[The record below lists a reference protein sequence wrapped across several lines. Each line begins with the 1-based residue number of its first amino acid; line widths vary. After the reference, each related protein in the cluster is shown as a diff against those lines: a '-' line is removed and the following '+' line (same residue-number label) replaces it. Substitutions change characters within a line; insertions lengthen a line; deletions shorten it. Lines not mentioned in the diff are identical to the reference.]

1 MSGGHG
7 QVLGHPQPDRARLHL
22 RRGRVAALGAAGL
35 IVAVGVL
42 VLGAAALTGGPR
54 ALAQASVAP
63 QIDSGPSFSV
73 EEGTAAVAT
82 LVATDDDTDAVGLEW
97 SIAGGAD
104 QSHFT
109 LTEAGELS
117 FTAAKDFENP
127 DDSEPDGV
135 YEVSVSVTDGTDS
148 DTAALTVT
156 VTNVIELTTM
166 TGGVPVLLSSLSRRL
181 LSNSGRGARD
191 RVGGCGRIGGMQGT
205 EKPDRELLDALGLCG
220 ALVREGSVYRFLA
233 EHRLRLFGDGLFAD
247 LFGGRGR
254 PSVPGSVIAVVMVL
268 QALEGCSDR
277 EAVERLRCDVRWKAA
292 AGLGIDDEGFDASVL
307 TLWRQRLRASERP
320 ERIFDAVREVAAEC
334 GALSKRTRRA
344 LDSTVLY
351 DAVATQDTVTMIG
364 AQIRRVRRLAP
375 QAAAVALGHDYDGR
389 AKPVCD
395 WGDPDERAWLID
407 DLVTDAQRV
416 LDALDGSE
424 LSDEQAQAAALLA
437 VVAGQ
442 DVEADPKVPGRW
454 RIARRVAKGRV
465 ISTVDPEARHARKS
479 RSQRRDGYKAHI
491 CAEPDTGLITA
502 AELTTADT
510 SDARVGP
517 RLLQQDP
524 TAPHNTADTV
534 DTTADTTDTTAD
546 TTTDTTADTTADNT
560 ADTVDTTADTDT
572 ADTADAEGFV
582 GLVLADSAYASGE
595 ALDAFAAAGYDTA
608 IKPINPKP
616 LIAGGFTRDDFT
628 IDTDAQTVTCPAGHT
643 KAVKSGAARFGASCS
658 SCPLRPRCTTS
669 AAGRSVTV
677 DAYHHRRQ
685 ANKTRWARPATQA
698 LYRRHRPMAER
709 SIAWLTRNKARR
721 VPYRGVAANHLWL
734 TTRAAAVNLVRLTN
748 LGVTHNNGAFTL

>member
-1 MSGGHG
+1 MNTPA
-7 QVLGHPQPDRARLHL
+7 QC
-22 RRGRVAALGAAGL
+22 GA
-35 IVAVGVL
+35 IKPPK
-42 VLGAAALTGGPR
+42 TDIY
-54 ALAQASVAP
+54 SEAP
-63 QIDSGPSFSV
+63 Q
-73 EEGTAAVAT
+73 
-82 LVATDDDTDAVGLEW
+82 
-97 SIAGGAD
+97 
-104 QSHFT
+104 
-109 LTEAGELS
+109 
-117 FTAAKDFENP
+117 
-127 DDSEPDGV
+127 
-135 YEVSVSVTDGTDS
+135 
-148 DTAALTVT
+148 
-156 VTNVIELTTM
+156 
-166 TGGVPVLLSSLSRRL
+166 
-181 LSNSGRGARD
+181 
-191 RVGGCGRIGGMQGT
+191 
-205 EKPDRELLDALGLCG
+205 
-220 ALVREGSVYRFLA
+220 
-233 EHRLRLFGDGLFAD
+233 
-247 LFGGRGR
+247 
-254 PSVPGSVIAVVMVL
+254 
-268 QALEGCSDR
+268 
-277 EAVERLRCDVRWKAA
+277 
-292 AGLGIDDEGFDASVL
+292 
-307 TLWRQRLRASERP
+307 
-320 ERIFDAVREVAAEC
+320 VREVAAEC

-375 QAAAVALGHDYDGR
+375 RAAALVLGRDYDSR
-389 AKPVCD
+389 AKPACD

-407 DLVTDAQRV
+407 ELVTDAQRV
-416 LDALDGSE
+416 LDALAGSE

-510 SDARVGP
+510 SDAQVGP

-524 TAPHNTADTV
+524 TAPHNTDT
-534 DTTADTTDTTAD
+534 DTTAPHTTDTDTTDTDTTDTDTDTTDTDTAD
-546 TTTDTTADTTADNT
+546 TAD
-560 ADTVDTTADTDT
+560 TADTDT
-572 ADTADAEGFV
+572 ADTADTDTADTADTDTTDTADTDTAAVGGVGAEGFV

-608 IKPINPKP
+608 IKPIDPRP
-616 LIAGGFTRDDFT
+616 RIPGGFTRDDFT

-643 KAVKSGAARFGASCS
+643 KAVKSAAARFGALCNG
-658 SCPLRPRCTTS
+658 CPLRARCTTS

-685 ANKTRWARPATQA
+685 ANKTRFAQPATQA
-698 LYRRHRPMAER
+698 AYQQHRPMAER

>member
-1 MSGGHG
+1 
-7 QVLGHPQPDRARLHL
+7 
-22 RRGRVAALGAAGL
+22 
-35 IVAVGVL
+35 
-42 VLGAAALTGGPR
+42 
-54 ALAQASVAP
+54 
-63 QIDSGPSFSV
+63 
-73 EEGTAAVAT
+73 
-82 LVATDDDTDAVGLEW
+82 
-97 SIAGGAD
+97 
-104 QSHFT
+104 
-109 LTEAGELS
+109 
-117 FTAAKDFENP
+117 
-127 DDSEPDGV
+127 
-135 YEVSVSVTDGTDS
+135 
-148 DTAALTVT
+148 
-156 VTNVIELTTM
+156 
-166 TGGVPVLLSSLSRRL
+166 
-181 LSNSGRGARD
+181 
-191 RVGGCGRIGGMQGT
+191 MQGT

-247 LFGGRGR
+247 LFGRRGR

-277 EAVERLRCDVRWKAA
+277 EAIERLRCDVRWKAA

-351 DAVATQDTVTMIG
+351 DAVTTQDTATMIG
-364 AQIRRVRRLAP
+364 AQIRRVRKLAP
-375 QAAAVALGHDYDGR
+375 RAAGLALGRDYDGR

-395 WGDPDERAWLID
+395 WGDPDERGWLID
-407 DLVTDAQRV
+407 DLVSDARAV
-416 LDALDGSE
+416 LDALDGSQ

-454 RIARRVAKGRV
+454 RIARRVAPGRV

-524 TAPHNTADTV
+524 TAPHNTADT
-534 DTTADTTDTTAD
+534 D
-546 TTTDTTADTTADNT
+546 
-560 ADTVDTTADTDT
+560 TADTDT
-572 ADTADAEGFV
+572 ADTADTDTADTDTDTADTDTADTDTADTDTAAVGDPADADADPADADAEGFV

-608 IKPINPKP
+608 IKPIDPKP
-616 LIAGGFTRDDFT
+616 RITGGFTRDDFT

-677 DAYHHRRQ
+677 DAHHRRRQ
-685 ANKTRWARPATQA
+685 ANKARWARPATQA

-748 LGVTHNNGAFTL
+748 LGVTHDNGAFTL

>member
-1 MSGGHG
+1 
-7 QVLGHPQPDRARLHL
+7 
-22 RRGRVAALGAAGL
+22 
-35 IVAVGVL
+35 
-42 VLGAAALTGGPR
+42 
-54 ALAQASVAP
+54 
-63 QIDSGPSFSV
+63 
-73 EEGTAAVAT
+73 
-82 LVATDDDTDAVGLEW
+82 
-97 SIAGGAD
+97 
-104 QSHFT
+104 
-109 LTEAGELS
+109 
-117 FTAAKDFENP
+117 
-127 DDSEPDGV
+127 
-135 YEVSVSVTDGTDS
+135 
-148 DTAALTVT
+148 
-156 VTNVIELTTM
+156 
-166 TGGVPVLLSSLSRRL
+166 
-181 LSNSGRGARD
+181 
-191 RVGGCGRIGGMQGT
+191 MQGT

-375 QAAAVALGHDYDGR
+375 QAAAVALGHDYDSR

-395 WGDPDERAWLID
+395 WGDPDERGWLID

-524 TAPHNTADTV
+524 TAPHNTADTTA
-534 DTTADTTDTTAD
+534 DTADTT
-546 TTTDTTADTTADNT
+546 DNT
-560 ADTVDTTADTDT
+560 ADTVDTTADT
-572 ADTADAEGFV
+572 DTADAEGFV

-616 LIAGGFTRDDFT
+616 RIAGGFTRDDFT

-677 DAYHHRRQ
+677 DAHHRRRQ
-685 ANKTRWARPATQA
+685 ANKARWARPATQA

>member
-1 MSGGHG
+1 
-7 QVLGHPQPDRARLHL
+7 
-22 RRGRVAALGAAGL
+22 
-35 IVAVGVL
+35 
-42 VLGAAALTGGPR
+42 
-54 ALAQASVAP
+54 
-63 QIDSGPSFSV
+63 
-73 EEGTAAVAT
+73 
-82 LVATDDDTDAVGLEW
+82 
-97 SIAGGAD
+97 
-104 QSHFT
+104 
-109 LTEAGELS
+109 
-117 FTAAKDFENP
+117 
-127 DDSEPDGV
+127 
-135 YEVSVSVTDGTDS
+135 
-148 DTAALTVT
+148 
-156 VTNVIELTTM
+156 
-166 TGGVPVLLSSLSRRL
+166 
-181 LSNSGRGARD
+181 
-191 RVGGCGRIGGMQGT
+191 MQGT

-220 ALVREGSVYRFLA
+220 ALVGEGSVYRFLA
-233 EHRLRLFGDGLFAD
+233 EHRLRLFPDELFAD
-247 LFGGRGR
+247 LFGPRGR

-277 EAVERLRCDVRWKAA
+277 EAIERLRCDVRWKAA
-292 AGLGIDDEGFDASVL
+292 AGLSIDDGGFDASVL
-307 TLWRQRLRASERP
+307 TLWRQRLRASSRP

-351 DAVATQDTVTMIG
+351 DAVATQDTVTMIS

-375 QAAAVALGHDYDGR
+375 EAAGVALGHDYDSR

-407 DLVTDAQRV
+407 EMVTDARAV
-416 LDALDGSE
+416 LDALEGSE
-424 LSDEQAQAAALLA
+424 LSGEQAKAAALLA

-454 RIARRVAKGRV
+454 RIARRVAPGRV

-524 TAPHNTADTV
+524 TAPHNTDSAD
-534 DTTADTTDTTAD
+534 
-546 TTTDTTADTTADNT
+546 
-560 ADTVDTTADTDT
+560 TADTDSDS
-572 ADTADAEGFV
+572 ADTADTDSADTDSADTADTDSDSADTDSADTADTDSDSADTADTDSDSADSADADSDSADTDSADTDSADTDSDSDAVLEAGGFV

-595 ALDAFAAAGYDTA
+595 ALDAFEAAGYATA
-608 IKPINPKP
+608 IKPIDPRPRIK
-616 LIAGGFTRDDFT
+616 GGFTRDDFA

-643 KAVKSGAARFGASCS
+643 KAVTSGAARFGALCGG
-658 SCPLRPRCTTS
+658 CPLRARCTTS
-669 AAGRSVTV
+669 RSGRSVTV
-677 DAYHHRRQ
+677 DAHHARRQ
-685 ANKTRWARPATQA
+685 ANKTRWAQPATQA
-698 LYRRHRPMAER
+698 AYRQHRPMAER

-734 TTRAAAVNLVRLTN
+734 TTRAAAVNLARLTN

>member
-1 MSGGHG
+1 
-7 QVLGHPQPDRARLHL
+7 
-22 RRGRVAALGAAGL
+22 
-35 IVAVGVL
+35 
-42 VLGAAALTGGPR
+42 
-54 ALAQASVAP
+54 
-63 QIDSGPSFSV
+63 
-73 EEGTAAVAT
+73 
-82 LVATDDDTDAVGLEW
+82 
-97 SIAGGAD
+97 
-104 QSHFT
+104 
-109 LTEAGELS
+109 
-117 FTAAKDFENP
+117 
-127 DDSEPDGV
+127 
-135 YEVSVSVTDGTDS
+135 
-148 DTAALTVT
+148 
-156 VTNVIELTTM
+156 
-166 TGGVPVLLSSLSRRL
+166 
-181 LSNSGRGARD
+181 
-191 RVGGCGRIGGMQGT
+191 MQGT

-247 LFGGRGR
+247 LFGPRGR

-307 TLWRQRLRASERP
+307 TLWRQRLRASEHP

-364 AQIRRVRRLAP
+364 AQIRRVRKLAP
-375 QAAAVALGHDYDGR
+375 RAAALVLGHDYDSR

-395 WGDPDERAWLID
+395 WGDPDERGWLID
-407 DLVTDAQRV
+407 ELVSDARAV
-416 LDALDGSE
+416 LDALEGSE

-524 TAPHNTADTV
+524 TAPHNTADT
-534 DTTADTTDTTAD
+534 
-546 TTTDTTADTTADNT
+546 
-560 ADTVDTTADTDT
+560 TTADTDT
-572 ADTADAEGFV
+572 AAVGDTDTADTGTAAVGDVGAEGFV

-616 LIAGGFTRDDFT
+616 RIPGGLTRDDFT
-628 IDTDAQTVTCPAGHT
+628 IDTEAQTVTCPAGHT
-643 KAVKSGAARFGASCS
+643 KAVKSGAARFGALCNG
-658 SCPLRPRCTTS
+658 CPLRARCTTS

-685 ANKTRWARPATQA
+685 ANKTRFAQPATQA
-698 LYRRHRPMAER
+698 TYRQHRPMAER

>member
-1 MSGGHG
+1 
-7 QVLGHPQPDRARLHL
+7 
-22 RRGRVAALGAAGL
+22 
-35 IVAVGVL
+35 
-42 VLGAAALTGGPR
+42 
-54 ALAQASVAP
+54 
-63 QIDSGPSFSV
+63 
-73 EEGTAAVAT
+73 
-82 LVATDDDTDAVGLEW
+82 
-97 SIAGGAD
+97 
-104 QSHFT
+104 
-109 LTEAGELS
+109 
-117 FTAAKDFENP
+117 
-127 DDSEPDGV
+127 
-135 YEVSVSVTDGTDS
+135 
-148 DTAALTVT
+148 
-156 VTNVIELTTM
+156 
-166 TGGVPVLLSSLSRRL
+166 
-181 LSNSGRGARD
+181 
-191 RVGGCGRIGGMQGT
+191 MQGT

-220 ALVREGSVYRFLA
+220 ALVREGSVHRFLA

-247 LFGGRGR
+247 LFGPRGR

-307 TLWRQRLRASERP
+307 TLWRQRLRASSCP

-364 AQIRRVRRLAP
+364 AQIRRVRKLAP
-375 QAAAVALGHDYDGR
+375 RAAALVLARDYDSR

-395 WGDPDERAWLID
+395 WGDPDERAWLVD
-407 DLVTDAQRV
+407 ELVSDARAV
-416 LDALDGSE
+416 LDALAGSE

-524 TAPHNTADTV
+524 TAPHNTD
-534 DTTADTTDTTAD
+534 TADTATAD
-546 TTTDTTADTTADNT
+546 TDTDTADT
-560 ADTVDTTADTDT
+560 ADTDTADTDT
-572 ADTADAEGFV
+572 ADTADTDSADTDTDTDSADTDTADTDTDTADTDTADTDTDTADTDTADTDTADTAAVGGVGAEGFV

-608 IKPINPKP
+608 IKPIDPKP
-616 LIAGGFTRDDFT
+616 RIPGGFTRDDFT

-643 KAVKSGAARFGASCS
+643 KAVTSAAARFGALCRG
-658 SCPLRPRCTTS
+658 CPLRARCTTS

-677 DAYHHRRQ
+677 DQHHHRRQ
-685 ANKTRWARPATQA
+685 ANKTRWAQPATQA
-698 LYRRHRPMAER
+698 AYQQHRPMAER

-721 VPYRGVAANHLWL
+721 VPYRGVAANHL
-734 TTRAAAVNLVRLTN
+734 
-748 LGVTHNNGAFTL
+748 

>member
-1 MSGGHG
+1 
-7 QVLGHPQPDRARLHL
+7 
-22 RRGRVAALGAAGL
+22 
-35 IVAVGVL
+35 
-42 VLGAAALTGGPR
+42 
-54 ALAQASVAP
+54 
-63 QIDSGPSFSV
+63 
-73 EEGTAAVAT
+73 
-82 LVATDDDTDAVGLEW
+82 
-97 SIAGGAD
+97 
-104 QSHFT
+104 
-109 LTEAGELS
+109 
-117 FTAAKDFENP
+117 
-127 DDSEPDGV
+127 
-135 YEVSVSVTDGTDS
+135 
-148 DTAALTVT
+148 
-156 VTNVIELTTM
+156 
-166 TGGVPVLLSSLSRRL
+166 
-181 LSNSGRGARD
+181 
-191 RVGGCGRIGGMQGT
+191 MQGT

-247 LFGGRGR
+247 LFGCRGR

-277 EAVERLRCDVRWKAA
+277 EAIERLRCDVRWKAA

-320 ERIFDAVREVAAEC
+320 ERVFDAVREVAAEC

-364 AQIRRVRRLAP
+364 AQIRRVRKLAP
-375 QAAAVALGHDYDGR
+375 RAAAVALAHDYDSR

-407 DLVTDAQRV
+407 DLVSDARAV
-416 LDALDGSE
+416 LDALEGSQ

-524 TAPHNTADTV
+524 TAPHNTDT
-534 DTTADTTDTTAD
+534 DTDTDTDTADTADTAD
-546 TTTDTTADTTADNT
+546 TDTADTD
-560 ADTVDTTADTDT
+560 TADTDT
-572 ADTADAEGFV
+572 ADTATADNTDTADTAAVGGVGAEGFV

-608 IKPINPKP
+608 IKPIDPKP
-616 LIAGGFTRDDFT
+616 RIPGGFTRDDFT

-643 KAVKSGAARFGASCS
+643 KAVTSAAARFGALCRG
-658 SCPLRPRCTTS
+658 CPLRPRCTTS

-677 DAYHHRRQ
+677 DAHHRRRQ
-685 ANKTRWARPATQA
+685 ANKARWARPATQA

>member
-1 MSGGHG
+1 
-7 QVLGHPQPDRARLHL
+7 
-22 RRGRVAALGAAGL
+22 
-35 IVAVGVL
+35 
-42 VLGAAALTGGPR
+42 
-54 ALAQASVAP
+54 
-63 QIDSGPSFSV
+63 
-73 EEGTAAVAT
+73 
-82 LVATDDDTDAVGLEW
+82 
-97 SIAGGAD
+97 
-104 QSHFT
+104 
-109 LTEAGELS
+109 
-117 FTAAKDFENP
+117 
-127 DDSEPDGV
+127 
-135 YEVSVSVTDGTDS
+135 
-148 DTAALTVT
+148 
-156 VTNVIELTTM
+156 
-166 TGGVPVLLSSLSRRL
+166 
-181 LSNSGRGARD
+181 
-191 RVGGCGRIGGMQGT
+191 MQGT

-233 EHRLRLFGDGLFAD
+233 EHRLRLFPDGLFAD

-277 EAVERLRCDVRWKAA
+277 EAIERLRCDVRWKAA

-307 TLWRQRLRASERP
+307 TLWRQRLRSSSCP
-320 ERIFDAVREVAAEC
+320 ERVFDAVREVAAEC
-334 GALSKRTRRA
+334 GALSRGTRRA

-375 QAAAVALGHDYDGR
+375 RAAALVLAHDYDGR

-395 WGDPDERAWLID
+395 WGDPDERGWLID
-407 DLVTDAQRV
+407 ELVTDARAV
-416 LDALDGSE
+416 LDALEGFE
-424 LSDEQAQAAALLA
+424 LSDEQARAAALLA

-524 TAPHNTADTV
+524 TAPHNTTDT
-534 DTTADTTDTTAD
+534 DTADTAD
-546 TTTDTTADTTADNT
+546 
-560 ADTVDTTADTDT
+560 TADTDT
-572 ADTADAEGFV
+572 ADTADTDTADAEGFV

-608 IKPINPKP
+608 IKPIDPKP
-616 LIAGGFTRDDFT
+616 RIAGGFTRDDFT

-643 KAVKSGAARFGASCS
+643 KAIKSGAARFGAQCN
-658 SCPLRPRCTTS
+658 SCPLRARCTTA

-677 DAYHHRRQ
+677 DQHHRRRQ
-685 ANKTRWARPATQA
+685 ANKARWAQPATQGA
-698 LYRRHRPMAER
+698 YQQHRPMVER

>member
-1 MSGGHG
+1 
-7 QVLGHPQPDRARLHL
+7 
-22 RRGRVAALGAAGL
+22 
-35 IVAVGVL
+35 
-42 VLGAAALTGGPR
+42 
-54 ALAQASVAP
+54 
-63 QIDSGPSFSV
+63 
-73 EEGTAAVAT
+73 
-82 LVATDDDTDAVGLEW
+82 
-97 SIAGGAD
+97 
-104 QSHFT
+104 
-109 LTEAGELS
+109 
-117 FTAAKDFENP
+117 
-127 DDSEPDGV
+127 
-135 YEVSVSVTDGTDS
+135 
-148 DTAALTVT
+148 
-156 VTNVIELTTM
+156 
-166 TGGVPVLLSSLSRRL
+166 
-181 LSNSGRGARD
+181 
-191 RVGGCGRIGGMQGT
+191 MQGT

-307 TLWRQRLRASERP
+307 TLWRQRLRASSCP

-375 QAAAVALGHDYDGR
+375 QAAGLALAHDYDGR

-395 WGDPDERAWLID
+395 WGDPDERGWLID
-407 DLVTDAQRV
+407 ELVSDARAV
-416 LDALDGSE
+416 LDVLAGSE

-454 RIARRVAKGRV
+454 RIARRVAPGRV

-524 TAPHNTADTV
+524 TAPHNTTDTHNT
-534 DTTADTTDTTAD
+534 DTADTADTDTAD
-546 TTTDTTADTTADNT
+546 TD
-560 ADTVDTTADTDT
+560 TADTDT
-572 ADTADAEGFV
+572 ADTADTDTADTDTADTADTDTADTDTADTADTDTADTAAVGGVGAEGFV

-616 LIAGGFTRDDFT
+616 RITGGFTRDDFT

-643 KAVKSGAARFGASCS
+643 KAVTSGSARFGALCRG
-658 SCPLRPRCTTS
+658 CPLRARCTTS

-677 DAYHHRRQ
+677 DEHHHRRH
-685 ANKTRWARPATQA
+685 ANKTRWAQPATQA
-698 LYRRHRPMAER
+698 LYRQHRPMAER